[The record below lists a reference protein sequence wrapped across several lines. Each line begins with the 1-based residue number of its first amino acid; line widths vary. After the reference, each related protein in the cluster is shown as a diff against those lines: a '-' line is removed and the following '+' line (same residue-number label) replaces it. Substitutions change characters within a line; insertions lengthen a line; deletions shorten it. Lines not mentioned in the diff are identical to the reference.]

1 VLRELVVGVFILV
14 IASLVILVKWEL
26 KRARRTLPPLSK
38 AFQRKLDERR
48 NDPGNSYV
56 APVDRTTRAFQHKTA
71 LR

>member
-1 VLRELVVGVFILV
+1 VLNGLVVALFILV
-14 IASLVILVKWEL
+14 IASLVILIKWEL